1 MLLFT
6 LDEKSDEPVFRQIMD
21 HIRRGIGEGVVV
33 PGDALPST
41 RALAESLGIHRSTV
55 ATAYQEL
62 WSLGYVDLRPGAVP
76 RVRSRVAVA
85 PERTR
90 DAESLIDW
98 ESLSTPFA
106 SEARCSLERFRID
119 MLSQKQQDLISFC
132 RLEVDKRL
140 FPLDAFRT
148 CLNRVLREQSN
159 VLLGYGDAAGYAPL
173 RASIAARL
181 QMHGIRATER
191 EILLTNGS
199 QHAIDLVLRMIARP
213 GASVAIE
220 SPTYGELLPLVGMN
234 GMRPISIPFLSG
246 GMDLDALERVLEE
259 DRPTIVYT
267 MPNFQNPT
275 GVSTTQAHRER
286 LLGLCERHRVPLL
299 EDGFEEEMKYFG
311 KVTLPIKSMDTR
323 GLVVYCGTFSKV
335 LFPGVRIGWIAAPA
349 EVVERLSALL
359 RFSELSTGMIL
370 QAALHDFCEQG
381 YYDRHISHMHRVFR
395 KRMQTMLKSL
405 RATIP
410 PEHATWTEPAGGYL
424 VWMTLAPTGAS
435 QAEIMGAFRAS
446 GVAVVPGRHFFS
458 SEQRAVNVRLSI
470 ATLDE
475 REIEEGVR
483 RLARA
488 LDMIYSG
495 R

>member
-6 LDEKSDEPVFRQIMD
+6 LDETSDEPVFRQIMD
-21 HIRRGIGEGVVV
+21 RIRRGIGEGVVV

-140 FPLDAFRT
+140 FPLDNFRT
-148 CLNRVLREQSN
+148 CLNRVLREQHGQ
-159 VLLGYGDAAGYAPL
+159 LLGYGDAAGYAPL
-173 RASIAARL
+173 R
-181 QMHGIRATER
+181 
-191 EILLTNGS
+191 
-199 QHAIDLVLRMIARP
+199 
-213 GASVAIE
+213 ASVAIE

-234 GMRPISIPFLSG
+234 GMRPIAIPFLSG

-323 GLVVYCGTFSKV
+323 GLVIYCGTFSKV

-405 RATIP
+405 RTTIP
-410 PEHATWTEPAGGYL
+410 PERATWTEPAGGYL

-435 QAEIMGAFRAS
+435 QAEIREAFRAS
-446 GVAVVPGRHFFS
+446 GVAVVPGRYFFS
-458 SEQRAVNVRLSI
+458 SDQPAVNIRLSI

>member
-21 HIRRGIGEGVVV
+21 HIRRRIGEGVIV

-41 RALAESLGIHRSTV
+41 RTLAEALGIHRSTV

-76 RVRSRVAVA
+76 RVRSRTAVA
-85 PERTR
+85 PERTS
-90 DAESLIDW
+90 DAAEFIDW
-98 ESLSTPFA
+98 ASIATPFA
-106 SEARCSLERFRID
+106 SEARNSLERFRID
-119 MLSQKQQDLISFC
+119 VLSQKQRDLVSFC

-140 FPLDAFRT
+140 FPLDTFRT
-148 CLNRVLREQSN
+148 CLNRVLREQSD

-199 QHAIDLVLRMIARP
+199 QHAIDLVLRLFARP
-213 GASVAIE
+213 GTSVAIE
-220 SPTYGELLPLVGMN
+220 SPTYGELLTLVGMN
-234 GMRPISIPFLSG
+234 GVRPIAIPFLSD

-259 DRPTIVYT
+259 DRPTLIYT

-275 GVSTTQAHRER
+275 GVSTSQAHRER
-286 LLGLCERHRVPLL
+286 LLGLCERTRTPLL

-311 KVTLPIKSMDTR
+311 KVTLPIKSMDTH
-323 GLVVYCGTFSKV
+323 GLVIYCGTFSKV
-335 LFPGVRIGWIAAPA
+335 LFPGVRIGWIAAPV

-359 RFSELSTGMIL
+359 RFSELSTGAIL
-370 QAALHDFCEQG
+370 QATLHDFCERG

-395 KRMQTMLKSL
+395 KRMQTMLKGL
-405 RATIP
+405 RANIP
-410 PEHATWTEPAGGYL
+410 LERATWTEPVGGYL

-446 GVAVVPGRHFFS
+446 GVAVVPGRYFFS
-458 SEQRAVNVRLSI
+458 SEQRAVNIRLSI

-488 LDMIYSG
+488 LDAIYSD

>member
-6 LDEKSDEPVFRQIMD
+6 LDETSDEPVFRQIMD
-21 HIRRGIGEGVVV
+21 HIRRRIGEGVVV

-85 PERTR
+85 PERR
-90 DAESLIDW
+90 DDAGEFIDW
-98 ESLSTPFA
+98 ASIATPFA
-106 SEARCSLERFRID
+106 SESRNSLERFRID
-119 MLSQKQQDLISFC
+119 VLSQKQQDLISFC

-234 GMRPISIPFLSG
+234 GVRPIAIPFLSD

-259 DRPTIVYT
+259 DRPTLIYT

-275 GVSTTQAHRER
+275 GVSTSQAHRER
-286 LLGLCERHRVPLL
+286 LLGLCERTRTPLL

-311 KVTLPIKSMDTR
+311 KVTLPIKSMDTH
-323 GLVVYCGTFSKV
+323 GLVIYCGTFSKV

-359 RFSELSTGMIL
+359 RFSELSTGAIL
-370 QAALHDFCEQG
+370 QATLHDFCEQG

-405 RATIP
+405 RATVP

-424 VWMTLAPTGAS
+424 VWMTLAPIGAS

-446 GVAVVPGRHFFS
+446 GVAVVPGRYFFS
-458 SEQRAVNVRLSI
+458 SEQRAVNIRLSI

-488 LDMIYSG
+488 LDVIYSG